1 MKRMLVGALKKILPQ
16 KAKSKLKVFV
26 AYHPYIASP
35 LAIFGKKKL
44 VLELQ
49 TILKETSKRKGI
61 VICPPTIDW
70 HTTLYQRP
78 HQMARAFAREGYLVL
93 FCTNNI
99 RYDNVKGFEKIEKNL
114 YLVNN
119 TAILR
124 AISKNAIVLISW
136 AINKFYADRF
146 QDSFV
151 IYEYM
156 DELNVFDG
164 EAADLQRDHDW
175 LVRNADMVVATAD
188 KLYADI
194 LPGSKKALLV
204 PNGVDV
210 SHFENIG
217 SVIPPDMKQIVSK
230 KTPIMGY
237 YGALAEWFDYDM
249 VKLAAETKP
258 GWSFVL
264 IGPLDYDR
272 SFEKI
277 KSQMPENVYFLGAKK
292 YDELPSYGNLFD
304 VATIPFKINK
314 ITESTSPIKLFE
326 YMALGKPIVT
336 TDMPECRK
344 YQSVLVAKDKL
355 DFVIQLESAL
365 KLKNDIQYAAT
376 EKKEAN
382 ENSWQNRAKA
392 IVRALQK

>member
-1 MKRMLVGALKKILPQ
+1 MKRMLVGVLKKILPQ
-16 KAKSKLKVFV
+16 KAKSKLKVFL
-26 AYHPYIASP
+26 AYHPYVASP

-44 VLELQ
+44 VSELEA
-49 TILKETSKRKGI
+49 IIRETSKRKGI

-99 RYDNVKGFEKIEKNL
+99 RFDNVKGFENIEPNL
-114 YLVNN
+114 YLINN
-119 TAILR
+119 TAVLR
-124 AISKNAIVLISW
+124 DISKGAIVLISW

-146 QDSFV
+146 KDSFV

-175 LVRNADMVVATAD
+175 LVHNADLVVATAD
-188 KLYADI
+188 KLYEEI
-194 LPGSKKALLV
+194 LPNSRKALLV

-210 SHFENIG
+210 SHFENID
-217 SVIPPDMKQIVSK
+217 SAIPTDMKQIVAK
-230 KTPIMGY
+230 KTPIVGY

-249 VKLAAETKP
+249 IKFTAEKKP
-258 GWSFVL
+258 EWSFVL
-264 IGPLDYDR
+264 IGPLDYDK
-272 SFEKI
+272 SLEKI

-292 YDELPSYGNLFD
+292 YDDLPSYGNLFD

-336 TDMPECRK
+336 TNMPECRK
-344 YQSVLVAKDKL
+344 YQSVLIAKDKQ
-355 DFVIQLESAL
+355 DFVIQLEAAL
-365 KLKNDIQYAAT
+365 QMKNDAKYAAT
-376 EKKEAN
+376 EIKEAN

-392 IVRALQK
+392 IIRALQK